1 MISINAT
8 LFLQIVHLLIL
19 IFVLNRL
26 LFQPILKLVNER
38 ESHVQT
44 TKKRIEELAL
54 ETERLQSEY
63 LSILD
68 AASKNA
74 VKERV
79 RIKNSGISEAEESLD
94 DSRKEVM
101 SIRAE
106 ADKDAEREVERTQ
119 PLLAAEAAT
128 LAEEITQYVI
138 GRRIEA

>member
-38 ESHVQT
+38 EGHVQT